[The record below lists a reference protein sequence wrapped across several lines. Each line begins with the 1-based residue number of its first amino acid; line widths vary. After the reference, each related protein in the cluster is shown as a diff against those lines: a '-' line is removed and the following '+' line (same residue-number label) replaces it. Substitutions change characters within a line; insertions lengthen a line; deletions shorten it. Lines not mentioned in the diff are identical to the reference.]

1 MLAGQE
7 VGLALSHLRPL
18 QQVVPAAVVSSV
30 VSVHR
35 VGSAGRVGGLPGV
48 LLDHVHRSLQGEECQ
63 TPDSSDGH
71 LIKALLSPR
80 PSQLL
85 ESAETVNT

>member
-1 MLAGQE
+1 M
-7 VGLALSHLRPL
+7 LRPD
-18 QQVVPAAVVSSV
+18 P
-30 VSVHR
+30 
-35 VGSAGRVGGLPGV
+35 GRVCW
-48 LLDHVHRSLQGEECQ
+48 QGEECQ